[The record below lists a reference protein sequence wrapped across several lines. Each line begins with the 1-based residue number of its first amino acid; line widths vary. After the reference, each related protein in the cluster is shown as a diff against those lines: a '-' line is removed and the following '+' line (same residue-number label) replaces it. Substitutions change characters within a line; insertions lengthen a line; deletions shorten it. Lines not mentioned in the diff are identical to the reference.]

1 MPNFVVLY
9 YEPVNQTRQF
19 VAGPEADKT
28 FLANDANQACELAG
42 QQEKKSGKFS
52 AALLSDI
59 QSSDVIYA
67 PAASG
72 TPTTW

>member
-9 YEPVNQTRQF
+9 YEPVHQTREF
-19 VAGPEADKT
+19 VAGPEIDKT
-28 FLANDANQACELAG
+28 FLADDANQACELAG

-52 AALLSDI
+52 AALLADFD
-59 QSSDVIYA
+59 SSDVEYA
-67 PAASG
+67 PAATG